1 MLFLCGIALYIFVTD
16 SDGRTANVETTI
28 PLNANTDIPIS
39 FEFNTQE
46 VNAGDELSVD
56 YTIENCEYIR
66 DAAATWIIRE
76 NGEYEEENE
85 NSRYEDNFTRVETTT
100 LNSTTGR
107 ITYRPN
113 YGDDLFLI
121 IKGYTSTGKAFYAQ
135 SERIVIKGGDIAPI
149 EIELVSKDE
158 YAVLGSPYRV
168 SYRVSGGSGGY
179 TVRIDGTLIGVD
191 HSVLGSAVNTS
202 NSAEDELTIVPDNG
216 YSMVLYIYVKDSYGK
231 TAQWETGD
239 IEIKPNPDYP
249 VDCEIVST
257 GNSITANYS
266 ISNLPSGFTGTVL
279 WKIGEHSEWDEYS
292 GAINKEDIIAGS
304 GSTSITP
311 AFGDFVIL
319 IISGKVSNG
328 SPIYF
333 ASNKIDIIKG
343 RINLPSSL
351 RRIEAE
357 SFSGCTF
364 SEIVIPPSVEYIDKE
379 AIPNS
384 CTIICTEETY
394 AYNWAIENGYE
405 VSVLKK

>member
-1 MLFLCGIALYIFVTD
+1 M
-16 SDGRTANVETTI
+16 
-28 PLNANTDIPIS
+28 
-39 FEFNTQE
+39 
-46 VNAGDELSVD
+46 
-56 YTIENCEYIR
+56 
-66 DAAATWIIRE
+66 
-76 NGEYEEENE
+76 
-85 NSRYEDNFTRVETTT
+85 YEDTFTRVETTS

-107 ITYRPN
+107 IAYRPN
-113 YGDDLFLI
+113 YGDDLFMI
-121 IKGYTSTGKAFYAQ
+121 IKGYTCTGEAFYAQ
-135 SERIVIKGGDIAPI
+135 SERIVIKGGDVAPI
-149 EIELVSKDE
+149 EIELISKDE
-158 YAVLGSPYRV
+158 YAVLGNPYRV
-168 SYRVSGGSGGY
+168 SYRVSGGSGIY
-179 TVRIDGTLIGVD
+179 TVKIDGTLIGVD
-191 HSVLGSAVNTS
+191 HRVLGSAVNTS

-216 YSMVLYIYVKDSYGK
+216 YSMVLYIFVKDSYGK

-249 VDCEIVST
+249 VDCEIVSS

-279 WKIGEHSEWDEYS
+279 WKIGEHSEWDPECDEFS
-292 GAINKEDIIAGS
+292 GAINMEEIVAGS

-319 IISGKVSNG
+319 IISGKGSNG

-333 ASNKIDIIKG
+333 ASSKIDIFKG
-343 RINLPSSL
+343 KINLPSNL

-364 SEIVIPPSVEYIDKE
+364 SEMVIPPSVEYIDKE

-384 CTIICTEETY
+384 CTIICTVGTY

-405 VSVLKK
+405 VSVLEE